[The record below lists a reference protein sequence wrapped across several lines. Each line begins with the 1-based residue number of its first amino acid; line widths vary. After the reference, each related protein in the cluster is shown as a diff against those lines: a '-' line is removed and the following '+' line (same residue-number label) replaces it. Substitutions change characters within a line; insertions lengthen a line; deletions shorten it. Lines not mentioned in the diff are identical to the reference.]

1 MAAGFFASSSELE
14 SEKKECSL
22 LALSATE
29 KVSKNNV
36 VVIMQ
41 RAVPELSELD
51 ESFLALALGVAVL
64 TGAAGRHEINSFAPR
79 KKKQQ
84 LYLMYKINDY
94 MLV

>member
-1 MAAGFFASSSELE
+1 MQFISI
-14 SEKKECSL
+14 
-22 LALSATE
+22 SATE
-29 KVSKNNV
+29 NVSKNNV

-51 ESFLALALGVAVL
+51 ESFLALALGVAVF

-79 KKKQQ
+79 KKKQ
-84 LYLMYKINDY
+84 LYLMYKINVY

>member
-1 MAAGFFASSSELE
+1 MQFISTFCNR
-14 SEKKECSL
+14 KSL
-22 LALSATE
+22 QIQRCGDNAE
-29 KVSKNNV
+29 
-36 VVIMQ
+36 